1 MEELA
6 LLHPAA
12 QVAVPL
18 AIATVLSTFFYLVL
32 KER

>member
-1 MEELA
+1 MEQLA

-18 AIATVLSTFFYLVL
+18 AMAIAFVGFWHAMS
-32 KER
+32 K